1 MTIKNCLLIIVSVLI
16 FSCNNKSKDHFTING
31 KIENAK
37 DQQVYL
43 EQLFFNEKEIAV
55 LDTAEIKNGKF
66 VLTANGEEEGL
77 YRVRLEQDNNASYLI
92 INDQSEIDF
101 SAKIGNGSDDN
112 FKNLKVETPGNK
124 ALKTLIVGLMENVA
138 TLEKNGVILDSLQN
152 AGNDSLL
159 AIESV
164 KQAKLND
171 SLTNFLDGYVFKS
184 EDPIVTIFA
193 MANAPTEDKNTIQ
206 KRVDHLTK
214 KFPKHKGVQDIIVA
228 YNKFLAEMNKPK
240 PAEQPKPVVGNF
252 APDFT
257 MNDTEGNP
265 ISLSQYKGQ
274 YVLVD
279 FWASWCGPCRGENPN
294 VVAAYKKY
302 KNKNFTVLGV
312 SLDEEKDAWMKAIK
326 KDGLTWKHISDLK
339 GWQSAVVPVYGIEGI
354 PYNVLLDPEGKI
366 LATELRDKDLDAFLS
381 KTLK

>member
-1 MTIKNCLLIIVSVLI
+1 MTIKNYLFITVSVLI
-16 FSCNNKSKDHFTING
+16 FSCNNKSKDQFTING

-37 DQQVYL
+37 DQKVYL
-43 EQLFFNEKEIAV
+43 EQLFFNEKDIAV

-66 VLTANGEEEGL
+66 VLTAKSEEEGL
-77 YRVRLEQDNNASYLI
+77 YRIRLEQDNNASYLI
-92 INDQSEIDF
+92 INDQPEIDF

-112 FKNLKVETPGNK
+112 FKDLKVETPGNK

-138 TLEKNGVILDSLQN
+138 KLEKNAAVLDSLEN
-152 AGNDSLL
+152 MGSDSLL
-159 AIESV
+159 AIETV
-164 KQAKLND
+164 KQAKLNEG
-171 SLTNFLDGYVFKS
+171 LTNFLDGYVFKS

-193 MANAPTEDKNTIQ
+193 MANAPTEDKSVIE
-206 KRVDHLTK
+206 KRVNHLTK
-214 KFPKHKGVQDIIVA
+214 KFPKHKGVQDIILA
-228 YNKFLAEMNKPK
+228 YNKFLTEMNKPK
-240 PAEQPKPVVGNF
+240 PAQPEKPVVGNF

-265 ISLSQYKGQ
+265 VSLSQFKGQ

-312 SLDEEKDAWMKAIK
+312 SLDEDKDAWMNAIQ

-366 LATELRDKDLDAFLS
+366 LATELRDKELDAFLS

>member
-1 MTIKNCLLIIVSVLI
+1 MTIKNYLLIIVSALI
-16 FSCNNKSKDHFTING
+16 FSCNNKSKDQFTING

-37 DQQVYL
+37 DQRVYL
-43 EQLFFNEKEIAV
+43 EQLFFNGKDIAV
-55 LDTAEIKNGKF
+55 IDTAEIKNGKF
-66 VLTANGEEEGL
+66 VLTAKSEEEGL
-77 YRVRLEQDNNASYLI
+77 YRIRLEQDENASYYI

-101 SAKIGNGSDDN
+101 YAKIGNGSNDN

-124 ALKTLIVGLMENVA
+124 ALKTLIVGLMENA
-138 TLEKNGVILDSLQN
+138 ITLEKNDDILDSLQN

-164 KQAKLND
+164 KQAKFNEGLMSFLN
-171 SLTNFLDGYVFKS
+171 GYVFKS

-193 MANAPTEDKNTIQ
+193 MANAQTEDKNTIQ
-206 KRVDHLTK
+206 KRIDHLTK
-214 KFPKHKGVQDIIVA
+214 KFPNHKGVQDIILE
-228 YNKFLAEMNKPK
+228 YNRILTEMNKPK
-240 PAEQPKPVVGNF
+240 PAQPEKPVVGKM
-252 APDFT
+252 APNFT

-265 ISLSQYKGQ
+265 VSLSQYKGQ

-312 SLDEEKDAWMKAIK
+312 SLDEDKDAWMKAIQ

>member
-1 MTIKNCLLIIVSVLI
+1 MTIKNYLLIIVCALI
-16 FSCNNKSKDHFTING
+16 FSCNNKSKDQFTING

-37 DQQVYL
+37 DQKVYL
-43 EQLFFNEKEIAV
+43 EQLFFNEKDIAV

-66 VLTANGEEEGL
+66 ELTGTAAEEGL
-77 YRVRLEQDNNASYLI
+77 YRIRLEQDNNASYLI
-92 INDQSEIDF
+92 INDQPEIDF

-138 TLEKNGVILDSLQN
+138 NLEKNGAILDSLQN

-164 KQAKLND
+164 KQAKLNEG
-171 SLTNFLDGYVFKS
+171 LTSFLNGYVFNS

-193 MANAPTEDKNTIQ
+193 MANASTEDKNTIQ

-214 KFPKHKGVQDIIVA
+214 KFPKHKGAQDIIVA
-228 YNKFLAEMNKPK
+228 YNKFLTEMNKPK
-240 PAEQPKPVVGNF
+240 PAEQQKPVVGNM

-257 MNDTEGNP
+257 MNDTEGKP
-265 ISLSQYKGQ
+265 VSLSQYKGQ
-274 YVLVD
+274 FVLVD

-312 SLDEEKDAWMKAIK
+312 SLDEDKDAWIKAIQ

-354 PYNVLLDPEGKI
+354 PYNVLVDPEGKI

>member
-1 MTIKNCLLIIVSVLI
+1 MNIKNYLLIIVSVLI
-16 FSCNNKSKDHFTING
+16 FSCNNKSKDQFTING

-37 DQQVYL
+37 DQRVFL
-43 EQLFFNEKEIAV
+43 EQLFFNEKDIAV
-55 LDTAEIKNGKF
+55 IDTAEIKNGKF
-66 VLTANGEEEGL
+66 VLTGAAAEEGL
-77 YRVRLEQDNNASYLI
+77 YRIRLEQDNNASYLI
-92 INDQSEIDF
+92 INDQLEINF
-101 SAKIGNGSDDN
+101 SSKIGNGSDDN
-112 FKNLKVETPGNK
+112 FKDLKVETPGNK

-138 TLEKNGVILDSLQN
+138 TLEKNATVLDSLEN
-152 AGNDSLL
+152 MGSDSLL
-159 AIESV
+159 AIETV
-164 KQAKLND
+164 KQAKLNEG
-171 SLTNFLDGYVFKS
+171 LTSFLNGYVFKS

-193 MANAPTEDKNTIQ
+193 MANAPTEDKSVIE
-206 KRVDHLTK
+206 KRVEHLTK
-214 KFPKHKGVQDIIVA
+214 KFPKHKGVQDIILA
-228 YNKFLAEMNKPK
+228 YNKFLTEMNKPK
-240 PAEQPKPVVGNF
+240 PAQPAKPVVGNF

-257 MNDTEGNP
+257 MNDTEGKP
-265 ISLSQYKGQ
+265 VSLSQYKGQ

-312 SLDEEKDAWMKAIK
+312 SLDEDKNAWVKAIQ

-366 LATELRDKDLDAFLS
+366 LATELRDKELDAFLS

>member
-1 MTIKNCLLIIVSVLI
+1 MNIKNYLLIIVSALI
-16 FSCNNKSKDHFTING
+16 FSCNNKSKDQFTING

-37 DQQVYL
+37 DQRVYL
-43 EQLFFNEKEIAV
+43 EQLFFNDKEIAV
-55 LDTAEIKNGKF
+55 VDTAEIKNGKF
-66 VLTANGEEEGL
+66 ELKGTAAEEGL
-77 YRVRLEQDNNASYLI
+77 YRIRLEQDKNASFLI
-92 INDQSEIDF
+92 INDQPEINF

-138 TLEKNGVILDSLQN
+138 TLEKNAAVLDSLEN
-152 AGNDSLL
+152 MGSDSLL
-159 AIESV
+159 AIETV
-164 KQAKLND
+164 KQAKLNEG
-171 SLTNFLDGYVFKS
+171 LTNFLDGYVFKS

-193 MANAPTEDKNTIQ
+193 MANAPTEDKNVIQ

-214 KFPKHKGVQDIIVA
+214 KFPKHKGVQDIILA
-228 YNKFLAEMNKPK
+228 YNKFLTEMNKPK
-240 PAEQPKPVVGNF
+240 PAEQEKPVVGNM

-257 MNDTEGNP
+257 MNDTEGKP
-265 ISLSQYKGQ
+265 VSLSQYKGQ

-312 SLDEEKDAWMKAIK
+312 SLDEDKDAWMKAIQ
-326 KDGLTWKHISDLK
+326 KDELTWKHISDLK

>member
-1 MTIKNCLLIIVSVLI
+1 MSIKNYLLVIVSVLL
-16 FSCNNKSKDHFTING
+16 FSCNSKSKDQFTING

-37 DQQVYL
+37 DQKVYL
-43 EQLFFNEKEIAV
+43 EQLFFNEKDIAV
-55 LDTAEIKNGKF
+55 LDTGEIKNGNF
-66 VLTANGEEEGL
+66 ELTGTAAEEGL
-77 YRVRLEQDNNASYLI
+77 YRIRLEQDNNASYLI
-92 INDQSEIDF
+92 INDQPEIDF
-101 SAKIGNGSDDN
+101 LAKIGNGSDDN

-124 ALKTLIVGLMENVA
+124 ALKTLIVGLMENMA
-138 TLEKNGVILDSLQN
+138 TLEKNAAVLDSLEN
-152 AGNDSLL
+152 MGSDSLL
-159 AIESV
+159 AIETV
-164 KQAKLND
+164 KQAKLNEG
-171 SLTNFLDGYVFKS
+171 LTNFLDGYVFKS

-193 MANAPTEDKNTIQ
+193 MANASTEDKNVIQ

-214 KFPKHKGVQDIIVA
+214 KFPKHKGAQDIILA
-228 YNKFLAEMNKPK
+228 YNKFLTEMNKPK
-240 PAEQPKPVVGNF
+240 PAEQAKPVVGNL

-257 MNDTEGNP
+257 MNDTEGKP
-265 ISLSQYKGQ
+265 VSLSQYKGQ

-312 SLDEEKDAWMKAIK
+312 SLDEDKDAWMKAIQ
-326 KDGLTWKHISDLK
+326 KDELTWKHISDLK

-366 LATELRDKDLDAFLS
+366 LATELRDKDLDAFLG

>member
-1 MTIKNCLLIIVSVLI
+1 MTIKNYLLVIISVLF
-16 FSCNNKSKDHFTING
+16 FSCNNKSKDQFTING

-37 DQQVYL
+37 DQKIYL
-43 EQLFFNEKEIAV
+43 EQLFFNEKDIAV

-66 VLTANGEEEGL
+66 VLTAKSEEEGL
-77 YRVRLEQDNNASYLI
+77 YRIRLEQDNNASYLI

-124 ALKTLIVGLMENVA
+124 ALKTLIVGLMENMA
-138 TLEKNGVILDSLQN
+138 KLEKNAAVLDSLQN
-152 AGNDSLL
+152 TGNDSLL
-159 AIESV
+159 AIESA
-164 KQAKLND
+164 KQAKLNEG
-171 SLTNFLDGYVFKS
+171 LANFLDGYVFKS

-193 MANAPTEDKNTIQ
+193 MANASTEDKNVIQ
-206 KRVDHLTK
+206 KRVEHLTK
-214 KFPKHKGVQDIIVA
+214 KFPKHKGVQDIILA
-228 YNKFLAEMNKPK
+228 YNKFLTEMNKPK
-240 PAEQPKPVVGNF
+240 PAQPEKPVVGNF

-265 ISLSQYKGQ
+265 VSLSQFKGQ

-312 SLDEEKDAWMKAIK
+312 SLDEDKDAWVKAIQ

-366 LATELRDKDLDAFLS
+366 LATELREKDLDAFLS

>member
-1 MTIKNCLLIIVSVLI
+1 
-16 FSCNNKSKDHFTING
+16 
-31 KIENAK
+31 
-37 DQQVYL
+37 
-43 EQLFFNEKEIAV
+43 
-55 LDTAEIKNGKF
+55 
-66 VLTANGEEEGL
+66 
-77 YRVRLEQDNNASYLI
+77 
-92 INDQSEIDF
+92 
-101 SAKIGNGSDDN
+101 
-112 FKNLKVETPGNK
+112 
-124 ALKTLIVGLMENVA
+124 MENVA
-138 TLEKNGVILDSLQN
+138 TLEKNGAVLDSLQS

-164 KQAKLND
+164 KQAKLNEG
-171 SLTNFLDGYVFKS
+171 LTNFLNGYIFKS

-193 MANAPTEDKNTIQ
+193 MANASTEDKITIQ

-214 KFPKHKGVQDIIVA
+214 KFPKHKGAQDIIVA
-228 YNKFLAEMNKPK
+228 YNKFLTEMNKPK
-240 PAEQPKPVVGNF
+240 PAQPEKPVVGNM

-265 ISLSQYKGQ
+265 VSLSQFKGQ

-312 SLDEEKDAWMKAIK
+312 SLDEDKEAWMKAIQ

>member
-1 MTIKNCLLIIVSVLI
+1 M
-16 FSCNNKSKDHFTING
+16 
-31 KIENAK
+31 
-37 DQQVYL
+37 
-43 EQLFFNEKEIAV
+43 
-55 LDTAEIKNGKF
+55 
-66 VLTANGEEEGL
+66 
-77 YRVRLEQDNNASYLI
+77 
-92 INDQSEIDF
+92 
-101 SAKIGNGSDDN
+101 
-112 FKNLKVETPGNK
+112 
-124 ALKTLIVGLMENVA
+124 
-138 TLEKNGVILDSLQN
+138 
-152 AGNDSLL
+152 
-159 AIESV
+159 
-164 KQAKLND
+164 
-171 SLTNFLDGYVFKS
+171 FLDGYVFKS

-193 MANAPTEDKNTIQ
+193 MANAPTEDKNVIQ

-214 KFPKHKGVQDIIVA
+214 KFPKHKGVQDIILA
-228 YNKFLAEMNKPK
+228 YNKFLTEMNKPK
-240 PAEQPKPVVGNF
+240 PAEQEKPVVGNM

-257 MNDTEGNP
+257 MNDTEGKP
-265 ISLSQYKGQ
+265 VSLSQYKGQ

-312 SLDEEKDAWMKAIK
+312 SLDEDIDAWVKAIQ
-326 KDGLTWKHISDLK
+326 KDELTWKHISDLK

>member
-16 FSCNNKSKDHFTING
+16 FSCNNKSKNLFTING

-37 DQQVYL
+37 DQRVYL
-43 EQLFFNEKEIAV
+43 EQLFFNGKDVAV
-55 LDTAEIKNGKF
+55 IDTAEIKNGKF
-66 VLTANGEEEGL
+66 VLTAKSEEEGL
-77 YRVRLEQDNNASYLI
+77 YRIRLEQDENASYLI
-92 INDQSEIDF
+92 INDQPEIDF
-101 SAKIGNGSDDN
+101 SAKIVNSSDDN

-138 TLEKNGVILDSLQN
+138 KLKKNAAVLDSLQS

-164 KQAKLND
+164 KQAKLNEE
-171 SLTNFLDGYVFKS
+171 LTSFLNEYVFKS
-184 EDPIVTIFA
+184 DDPIVTIFA
-193 MANAPTEDKNTIQ
+193 IKNAYTEDKNAIQ

-214 KFPKHKGVQDIIVA
+214 KFPKHKGAQDIIVA
-228 YNKFLAEMNKPK
+228 YNKFLTEMNKPK
-240 PAEQPKPVVGNF
+240 PAQPEKPVVGNM

-265 ISLSQYKGQ
+265 VSLSQYKGQ

-312 SLDEEKDAWMKAIK
+312 SLDEDKEAWMKAIQ

-366 LATELRDKDLDAFLS
+366 LATELRDKELDAFLN

>member
-1 MTIKNCLLIIVSVLI
+1 MTIKNYLLIIVSALI
-16 FSCNNKSKDHFTING
+16 FSCNNKSKDQFTING

-37 DQQVYL
+37 DQKVYL
-43 EQLFFNEKEIAV
+43 EQLFFNEKDIAV

-66 VLTANGEEEGL
+66 VLTAKSEEEGL

-92 INDQSEIDF
+92 INDQPEIDF

-112 FKNLKVETPGNK
+112 FKNLNVETPGNK

-138 TLEKNGVILDSLQN
+138 KLENNGAILDSLQN

-159 AIESV
+159 AIETV
-164 KQAKLND
+164 KQAKLNEG
-171 SLTNFLDGYVFKS
+171 LTNFLDGYVFKS

-214 KFPKHKGVQDIIVA
+214 KFPKHKGAQDIIVA
-228 YNKFLAEMNKPK
+228 YNKFLTEMNKPK
-240 PAEQPKPVVGNF
+240 PAQPEKPVVGNM

-257 MNDTEGNP
+257 MNDTEGKP
-265 ISLSQYKGQ
+265 VSLSQYKGQ

-312 SLDEEKDAWMKAIK
+312 SLDEDKDEWMKAIQ

>member
-1 MTIKNCLLIIVSVLI
+1 MTIKNYLLVIISVLF
-16 FSCNNKSKDHFTING
+16 FSCNQKNKDQFTING

-43 EQLFFNEKEIAV
+43 EQLFFNEKDIAV
-55 LDTAEIKNGKF
+55 VDTAEIKNGKF
-66 VLTANGEEEGL
+66 VLTAKSEEEGL
-77 YRVRLEQDNNASYLI
+77 YRIRLEQDENASYLI

-101 SAKIGNGSDDN
+101 YAKVGNGSDDN

-138 TLEKNGVILDSLQN
+138 TIEKNGAILDSLQN

-164 KQAKLND
+164 KQAKLNEG
-171 SLTNFLDGYVFKS
+171 LTSFLNGFVFKS

-193 MANAPTEDKNTIQ
+193 MANASTEDKNVIQ
-206 KRVDHLTK
+206 KRVEHLTK
-214 KFPKHKGVQDIIVA
+214 KFPKHKGVQDIILA

-240 PAEQPKPVVGNF
+240 PAEQQKPTVGNM

-257 MNDTEGNP
+257 MNDTEGKP
-265 ISLSQYKGQ
+265 VSLSQYKGQ

-294 VVAAYKKY
+294 VVAAYNKY

-312 SLDEEKDAWMKAIK
+312 SLDEDKDAWMKAIQ

-339 GWQSAVVPVYGIEGI
+339 GWQSAVVPVYGFEGI

-381 KTLK
+381 KTLN

>member
-1 MTIKNCLLIIVSVLI
+1 MSIKNYLLIIVSALI
-16 FSCNNKSKDHFTING
+16 FSCNNKSKDQFTING

-37 DQQVYL
+37 DQKVYL
-43 EQLFFNEKEIAV
+43 EQLYFDGKKNAV
-55 LDTAEIKNGKF
+55 LDSAEIKNGKF
-66 VLTANGEEEGL
+66 VLTGIAAEEGL
-77 YRVRLEQDNNASYLI
+77 YQIILEKDINAYFLVV
-92 INDQSEIDF
+92 NDQPEINF
-101 SAKIGNGSDDN
+101 SAKIGNGSDKN
-112 FKNLKVETPGNK
+112 FKDLNVETPGNK
-124 ALKTLIVGLMENVA
+124 ALKTLIIGLMENVA
-138 TLEKNGVILDSLQN
+138 TLEKNEAVLDSLQN

-164 KQAKLND
+164 KQAKLNEG
-171 SLTNFLDGYVFKS
+171 LTSFLNEYVFKS
-184 EDPIVTIFA
+184 DDPIVTIFA
-193 MANAPTEDKNTIQ
+193 ITKAYTEDKNVIQ

-214 KFPKHKGVQDIIVA
+214 KFPNHKVVQDIVLL
-228 YNKFLAEMNKPK
+228 YNKILTEMNMPK
-240 PAEQPKPVVGNF
+240 PAEQQKAVVGNF

-257 MNDTEGNP
+257 MNDTEGKSV
-265 ISLSQYKGQ
+265 SLSQYKGQ

-312 SLDEEKDAWMKAIK
+312 SLDEDKDAWMKAIQ
-326 KDGLTWKHISDLK
+326 KDGLTWKNISDLK

>member
-1 MTIKNCLLIIVSVLI
+1 MNIKNYLLIIVSVLI
-16 FSCNNKSKDHFTING
+16 FSCNNKSKDQFTING
-31 KIENAK
+31 KITNAK
-37 DQQVYL
+37 DQKVYL
-43 EQLFFNEKEIAV
+43 EQLFFNEKDIAV

-66 VLTANGEEEGL
+66 ELTATAAEEGL
-77 YRVRLEQDNNASYLI
+77 YRIRLEQDNNASYLI
-92 INDQSEIDF
+92 LNDQPEIVF

-112 FKNLKVETPGNK
+112 FKDLKVETPGNK

-138 TLEKNGVILDSLQN
+138 KLEKNAAVLDSLEN
-152 AGNDSLL
+152 MESDSLL
-159 AIESV
+159 AIETV
-164 KQAKLND
+164 KQAKLNEG
-171 SLTNFLDGYVFKS
+171 LTNFLDGYVFKS

-193 MANAPTEDKNTIQ
+193 MANAPTEDKSVIE
-206 KRVDHLTK
+206 KRVEHLTK
-214 KFPKHKGVQDIIVA
+214 KFPNHKGAQDIILA
-228 YNKFLAEMNKPK
+228 YNKFLTEMNKPK
-240 PAEQPKPVVGNF
+240 PTQPTKPVVGNF

-257 MNDTEGNP
+257 MNDTEGKP

-312 SLDEEKDAWMKAIK
+312 SLDEDKDAWVKAIQ

-366 LATELRDKDLDAFLS
+366 LATELREKELDAFLS

>member
-1 MTIKNCLLIIVSVLI
+1 MTIKNYLLIIVSVLI
-16 FSCNNKSKDHFTING
+16 FSCNNKSKDQFTING

-37 DQQVYL
+37 DQRVYL
-43 EQLFFNEKEIAV
+43 EQLFFNEKDIAV

-66 VLTANGEEEGL
+66 VLTAKSEEEGL
-77 YRVRLEQDNNASYLI
+77 YRIRLEQDNNASYLI
-92 INDQSEIDF
+92 INDQSEIDIY
-101 SAKIGNGSDDN
+101 AKVGNGSDDN

-138 TLEKNGVILDSLQN
+138 TLEKNGAILDSLQN

-164 KQAKLND
+164 KQAKLNEG
-171 SLTNFLDGYVFKS
+171 LTNFLNGYVFKS

-193 MANAPTEDKNTIQ
+193 MANAPTEDKNVIQ

-228 YNKFLAEMNKPK
+228 YNKFLTEMNKPK
-240 PAEQPKPVVGNF
+240 PVQPEKPVVGNF

-257 MNDTEGNP
+257 MNDTEGKP
-265 ISLSQYKGQ
+265 VSLSQYKGQ

-312 SLDEEKDAWMKAIK
+312 SLDEDKDAWVKAIQ

-366 LATELRDKDLDAFLS
+366 LATELREKDLDAFLS

>member
-1 MTIKNCLLIIVSVLI
+1 MNIKNYLLIIVSALI
-16 FSCNNKSKDHFTING
+16 FSCNNKSKDQFTING

-37 DQQVYL
+37 DQKVYL
-43 EQLFFNEKEIAV
+43 EQLFFNEKDIAV

-66 VLTANGEEEGL
+66 VLTAKSEEEGL

-92 INDQSEIDF
+92 INDQPEIDF

-112 FKNLKVETPGNK
+112 FKNLKIETPGNK

-138 TLEKNGVILDSLQN
+138 TLEKNGAILDSLQN

-159 AIESV
+159 AIETV
-164 KQAKLND
+164 KQAKLNEG
-171 SLTNFLDGYVFKS
+171 LTSFLNGYVFNS

-193 MANAPTEDKNTIQ
+193 MANASTEDKNTIQ
-206 KRVDHLTK
+206 KRVEHLTK
-214 KFPKHKGVQDIIVA
+214 KFPKHKGAQDIIVA
-228 YNKFLAEMNKPK
+228 YNKFLTEMNKPK
-240 PAEQPKPVVGNF
+240 PAQPEKPVVGNM

-257 MNDTEGNP
+257 MNDTEGKP
-265 ISLSQYKGQ
+265 VSLSQYKGQ

-312 SLDEEKDAWMKAIK
+312 SLDEDKDAWMKAIQ

>member
-1 MTIKNCLLIIVSVLI
+1 MTIKSYLLIIVSALI

-37 DQQVYL
+37 DQKVYL
-43 EQLFFNEKEIAV
+43 EQLFFNEKDIAV
-55 LDTAEIKNGKF
+55 IDTAEIKNGKF
-66 VLTANGEEEGL
+66 ELTGTAAEEGL

-138 TLEKNGVILDSLQN
+138 TLEKNGAVLDSLQN

-164 KQAKLND
+164 KQAKLNEG
-171 SLTNFLDGYVFKS
+171 LTSFLDEYVFKS

-193 MANAPTEDKNTIQ
+193 MANAPTEDKNVIQ

-214 KFPKHKGVQDIIVA
+214 KFPKHKGVQDIILA
-228 YNKFLAEMNKPK
+228 YNKFLTEMNKPK
-240 PAEQPKPVVGNF
+240 PADQQKPVVGNI

-257 MNDTEGNP
+257 MNDTEGKP
-265 ISLSQYKGQ
+265 VSLSQYKGQ

-312 SLDEEKDAWMKAIK
+312 SLDEDKDAWMNAIQ
-326 KDGLTWKHISDLK
+326 KDGLTWRHISDLK

>member
-1 MTIKNCLLIIVSVLI
+1 MNIKNCLLIIVSALI
-16 FSCNNKSKDHFTING
+16 FSCNNKSKDQFTING

-37 DQQVYL
+37 DQRIYL
-43 EQLFFNEKEIAV
+43 EQLFFNEKDIAV
-55 LDTAEIKNGKF
+55 IDTAEIKNGKF
-66 VLTANGEEEGL
+66 VLTAKSEEEGL
-77 YRVRLEQDNNASYLI
+77 YRIRLEQDNNASYLI
-92 INDQSEIDF
+92 INDQPEIDF

-138 TLEKNGVILDSLQN
+138 TLEKNGAVLDSLQN
-152 AGNDSLL
+152 AGKDSLL

-164 KQAKLND
+164 KQAKLNEG
-171 SLTNFLDGYVFKS
+171 LTSFLNGYVFKS

-193 MANAPTEDKNTIQ
+193 MANAPTEDKIAIQ

-214 KFPKHKGVQDIIVA
+214 KFPKHKGVQDIIAA
-228 YNKFLAEMNKPK
+228 YNKFLTEMNKPK
-240 PAEQPKPVVGNF
+240 PAQPEKPVVGNM

-257 MNDTEGNP
+257 MNDTEGKP
-265 ISLSQYKGQ
+265 VSLSQYKGQ

-312 SLDEEKDAWMKAIK
+312 SLDEDKDAWMKAIQ

-366 LATELRDKDLDAFLS
+366 LATELRENDLDAFLS

>member
-1 MTIKNCLLIIVSVLI
+1 MTIKNYLLIIVSALI
-16 FSCNNKSKDHFTING
+16 FSCNNKSKDQFTING

-37 DQQVYL
+37 DQRVYL
-43 EQLFFNEKEIAV
+43 EQLFFNEKDIAV
-55 LDTAEIKNGKF
+55 IDTAEIKNGKF
-66 VLTANGEEEGL
+66 ELTGTAAEEGL
-77 YRVRLEQDNNASYLI
+77 YRIRLEQDNNASYLI
-92 INDQSEIDF
+92 INDQPEIDF

-138 TLEKNGVILDSLQN
+138 KLENNGAILDSLQN

-164 KQAKLND
+164 KQAKLNEG
-171 SLTNFLDGYVFKS
+171 LTSFLNEYVFKS

-193 MANAPTEDKNTIQ
+193 MANASTEDKNTIQ
-206 KRVDHLTK
+206 KRVEHLTK
-214 KFPKHKGVQDIIVA
+214 KFPKHKGAQDIIVA
-228 YNKFLAEMNKPK
+228 YNKFLTEMNKPK
-240 PAEQPKPVVGNF
+240 PAEQQKPVVGNM

-265 ISLSQYKGQ
+265 VSLSQYKGQ

-312 SLDEEKDAWMKAIK
+312 SLDEDKDAWMKAIQ

>member
-1 MTIKNCLLIIVSVLI
+1 MNIKNYLLIIVSVLI
-16 FSCNNKSKDHFTING
+16 FSCNNKSKNQFIING

-37 DQQVYL
+37 DQRVFL
-43 EQLFFNEKEIAV
+43 EQLFFNEKDIAV
-55 LDTAEIKNGKF
+55 IDTAEIKNGKF
-66 VLTANGEEEGL
+66 VLTGAAAEEGL
-77 YRVRLEQDNNASYLI
+77 YRIRLEQDNNASYLI
-92 INDQSEIDF
+92 INDQPEINF
-101 SAKIGNGSDDN
+101 SSKIGNGSDDN
-112 FKNLKVETPGNK
+112 FKDLKVETPGNK

-138 TLEKNGVILDSLQN
+138 TLEKNAAVLDSLEN
-152 AGNDSLL
+152 MGSDSLL
-159 AIESV
+159 AIETV
-164 KQAKLND
+164 KQAKLNEG
-171 SLTNFLDGYVFKS
+171 LTSFLNGYVFKS

-193 MANAPTEDKNTIQ
+193 MANAPTEDKSVIQ
-206 KRVDHLTK
+206 KRVEHLTK
-214 KFPKHKGVQDIIVA
+214 KFPKHKGVQDIILA
-228 YNKFLAEMNKPK
+228 YNKFITEMNKPK
-240 PAEQPKPVVGNF
+240 PAQPAKPVVGNF

-257 MNDTEGNP
+257 MNDTEGKP
-265 ISLSQYKGQ
+265 VSLSQYKGQ

-312 SLDEEKDAWMKAIK
+312 SLDEDKDAWVKAIQ

-366 LATELRDKDLDAFLS
+366 LATELRDKELDAFLS

>member
-1 MTIKNCLLIIVSVLI
+1 MNIKNYLLIIVSVLF
-16 FSCNNKSKDHFTING
+16 FSCNNKSKDQFTING

-37 DQQVYL
+37 DQKVYL
-43 EQLFFNEKEIAV
+43 EQLFIDGKKNAV
-55 LDTAEIKNGKF
+55 LDSAEIKNGKF
-66 VLTANGEEEGL
+66 VLTGVAAEEGL
-77 YRVRLEQDNNASYLI
+77 YQIRLEQDNNASYLI
-92 INDQSEIDF
+92 INDQPEINF

-112 FKNLKVETPGNK
+112 IKDLKVETPGNK

-138 TLEKNGVILDSLQN
+138 KLEKNAAVLDSLQN

-164 KQAKLND
+164 KQAKLNEG
-171 SLTNFLDGYVFKS
+171 LTSFLNGYVFKS

-193 MANAPTEDKNTIQ
+193 MANAPTEDKSVIE
-206 KRVDHLTK
+206 KRVEHLTK
-214 KFPKHKGVQDIIVA
+214 KFPKHKGAQDIILA
-228 YNKFLAEMNKPK
+228 YNKFLTEMNKPK
-240 PAEQPKPVVGNF
+240 PADQQKAVVGNV

-257 MNDTEGNP
+257 MNDTEGKP
-265 ISLSQYKGQ
+265 VSLSQYKGQ

-312 SLDEEKDAWMKAIK
+312 SLDEDKDAWMKAIQ
-326 KDGLTWKHISDLK
+326 KDGLNWKNISDLK

-366 LATELRDKDLDAFLS
+366 LATELRDKELDAFLS

>member
-1 MTIKNCLLIIVSVLI
+1 MTIKNYLLIIVSALI
-16 FSCNNKSKDHFTING
+16 FSCNNKSKDQFTING

-37 DQQVYL
+37 DQKVYL
-43 EQLFFNEKEIAV
+43 EQLFFNEKDIAV
-55 LDTAEIKNGKF
+55 VDTAEIKNGKF
-66 VLTANGEEEGL
+66 VLTAKSEEEGL

-92 INDQSEIDF
+92 INDQPEIDF
-101 SAKIGNGSDDN
+101 SAKVVNGSDDN

-138 TLEKNGVILDSLQN
+138 KLENNGAILDSLQN

-159 AIESV
+159 AIETV
-164 KQAKLND
+164 NQAKLNEG
-171 SLTNFLDGYVFKS
+171 LTSFLNGYVFNS

-193 MANAPTEDKNTIQ
+193 MANASTEDKITIQ
-206 KRVDHLTK
+206 KRVEHLTK
-214 KFPKHKGVQDIIVA
+214 KFPKHKGAQDIIVA

-240 PAEQPKPVVGNF
+240 PAQPEKPVVGNM

-257 MNDTEGNP
+257 MNDTEGKP
-265 ISLSQYKGQ
+265 VSLSQYKGQ

-312 SLDEEKDAWMKAIK
+312 SLDEDKDAWMKAIQ

>member
-1 MTIKNCLLIIVSVLI
+1 MTIKNCLLIIVSALL
-16 FSCNNKSKDHFTING
+16 FSCNNKSKDQFTING

-37 DQQVYL
+37 NQRVYL
-43 EQLFFNEKEIAV
+43 EQLFFNGKDIAV
-55 LDTAEIKNGKF
+55 IDTAEIKNGKF
-66 VLTANGEEEGL
+66 VLTANIEEEGL
-77 YRVRLEQDNNASYLI
+77 YRIRLEQDNNASYLI
-92 INDQSEIDF
+92 INDQPEIDF

-138 TLEKNGVILDSLQN
+138 TLEKNGAILDSLQN

-164 KQAKLND
+164 KQAKLNEG
-171 SLTNFLDGYVFKS
+171 LTSFLNGYVFNS

-193 MANAPTEDKNTIQ
+193 MANAQTEDKNTIQ
-206 KRVDHLTK
+206 KRVDHLSK
-214 KFPKHKGVQDIIVA
+214 KFPKHKGVQEIILA
-228 YNKFLAEMNKPK
+228 YNKFLTEMNKPK
-240 PAEQPKPVVGNF
+240 PTEQQKPVVGNI

-265 ISLSQYKGQ
+265 VSLSQYKGQ

-279 FWASWCGPCRGENPN
+279 FWASWCVPCRGENPN

-312 SLDEEKDAWMKAIK
+312 SFDEDKDAWMNAIQ

>member
-1 MTIKNCLLIIVSVLI
+1 MNIKSCLLIIVSALI
-16 FSCNNKSKDHFTING
+16 FSCNNKSKDQFTING

-37 DQQVYL
+37 DQSVYL
-43 EQLFFNEKEIAV
+43 EQLFFNEKDIAV

-66 VLTANGEEEGL
+66 VLTAKSEEEGL
-77 YRVRLEQDNNASYLI
+77 YRIRLEQDNNASYLI
-92 INDQSEIDF
+92 INDQPEIDF

-124 ALKTLIVGLMENVA
+124 ALKTLIVGLMENMA
-138 TLEKNGVILDSLQN
+138 TLEKNAVVLDSLQN

-164 KQAKLND
+164 KQAKLNEG
-171 SLTNFLDGYVFKS
+171 LTSFLNGYVFKS

-193 MANAPTEDKNTIQ
+193 MANAPVEDKNIIQ

-214 KFPKHKGVQDIIVA
+214 KFPNHKGAQDIIVA
-228 YNKFLAEMNKPK
+228 YNKFLTEMNKPK
-240 PAEQPKPVVGNF
+240 PAEQQKPVVGNM

-257 MNDTEGNP
+257 MNDTEGKP
-265 ISLSQYKGQ
+265 VSLSQYKGQ
-274 YVLVD
+274 FVLVD

-312 SLDEEKDAWMKAIK
+312 SLDEDKDAWMKAIQ

-366 LATELRDKDLDAFLS
+366 LATELREKDLDAFLS